1 MSVAADPR
9 SESRVS
15 LRGVG
20 IDYPGVRALDDVSL
34 NLMAGEVH
42 ALIGENGA
50 GKSTLI
56 RILSGDVKPMRGE
69 LVIDG
74 ETRSFSSPADARKS
88 GIVTIFQE
96 LMTVPALSVA
106 ENIMLG
112 NEPSGNSGFGYSRHR
127 TEAQAAAVL
136 ERLGQR
142 GLIDPRAM
150 AGSLST
156 GQRQIVEIARA
167 LIVKAPVII
176 LDEPTAAL
184 AGPESAVLLDILRRL
199 RDEGTAILFISHRL
213 DEVRSIADRVTVL
226 RGGHHIATKFAFEI
240 AGSAELIQLMVGRPI
255 EAMFP
260 ERREHAETVTFEA
273 KGLYRRGAFEDVTFR
288 VHAGEIL
295 GFAGL
300 VGAGRTEVMRAI
312 FGADPLD
319 AGTLVKNGQTLRI
332 RAPSDAVASRIAYL
346 PEDRKDQGLVL
357 DLSGHENLA
366 MSSFGQFVAR
376 GVLSSKKLRRATE
389 AMAARLHFRGRLATP
404 ARTSSGGNQQKL
416 VIGKW
421 LLTRADLL
429 IFDEPTR
436 GIDVGAKAE
445 IYRIIRDLAAGGVSV
460 IVVTSELPELFNLCH
475 RILVMS
481 AGRIRDEMSVGEFDE
496 HRVLRSAFLGHV
508 APQTM
513 QIASA

>member
-1 MSVAADPR
+1 
-9 SESRVS
+9 
-15 LRGVG
+15 
-20 IDYPGVRALDDVSL
+20 
-34 NLMAGEVH
+34 
-42 ALIGENGA
+42 
-50 GKSTLI
+50 
-56 RILSGDVKPMRGE
+56 
-69 LVIDG
+69 
-74 ETRSFSSPADARKS
+74 
-88 GIVTIFQE
+88 
-96 LMTVPALSVA
+96 
-106 ENIMLG
+106 
-112 NEPSGNSGFGYSRHR
+112 
-127 TEAQAAAVL
+127 
-136 ERLGQR
+136 
-142 GLIDPRAM
+142 
-150 AGSLST
+150 
-156 GQRQIVEIARA
+156 
-167 LIVKAPVII
+167 
-176 LDEPTAAL
+176 
-184 AGPESAVLLDILRRL
+184 
-199 RDEGTAILFISHRL
+199 
-213 DEVRSIADRVTVL
+213 
-226 RGGHHIATKFAFEI
+226 
-240 AGSAELIQLMVGRPI
+240 
-255 EAMFP
+255 
-260 ERREHAETVTFEA
+260 
-273 KGLYRRGAFEDVTFR
+273 
-288 VHAGEIL
+288 
-295 GFAGL
+295 
-300 VGAGRTEVMRAI
+300 MRAI

-460 IVVTSELPELFNLCH
+460 IVVTSELPELSISAIE
-475 RILVMS
+475 ILVMS